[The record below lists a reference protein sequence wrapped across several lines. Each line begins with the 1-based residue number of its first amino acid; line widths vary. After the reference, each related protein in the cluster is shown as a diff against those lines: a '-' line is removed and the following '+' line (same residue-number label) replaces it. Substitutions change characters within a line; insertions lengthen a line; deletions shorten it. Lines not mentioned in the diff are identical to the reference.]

1 MFKRIFC
8 VLCALL
14 LLASCAAAEEAEQP
28 FSCDFD
34 LTFSLNTEAFSPI
47 LRGRAK
53 GYADMLGCIRVKGNF
68 TWSEANNS
76 FELTGTLFYKD
87 KPDVSVPFR
96 VFGLPGMLYFTSP
109 AINDE
114 IILLNMSAFLEFA
127 AKAKENLGVPLP
139 YFAFF
144 YPHTTEFS
152 FGGMVAAWENII
164 GPVTESREV
173 LSSKIDRVAKHWE
186 NEMEDNLY
194 LSLWIN
200 TLASGSDCPEAVT
213 TEFGNLPYYPNE
225 YVTHGKA
232 LTVTIENGT
241 ETWQNDVGHTLFFR
255 EETDHS
261 LAWTLSLPETE
272 SRYKPYCSFLRE
284 SDGNGCFSFRLDATY
299 LREAKEPAPT
309 DASAAGN
316 GEKAAEEVV
325 VEDGEEIL
333 VEEGE
338 EILSEDDENPY
349 REDSDSWPDR
359 ILEISVSGSG
369 IPEKLPADTAFSVSV
384 LERGALFPNVAFLI
398 NGETK
403 SDGSAFLSVRKP
415 AAGGNE
421 AVEVF
426 RMEGTVVPVEPPLV
440 PEYRGKVFHGAYNLF
455 SMNEE
460 KVGRLKKD
468 IMPGLLG
475 TTLNFVAE
483 APASFVQSFL
493 DDFTD
498 LGLLGLFANQ

>member
-164 GPVTESREV
+164 GRSKSSGSAARESSRESIRSPP
-173 LSSKIDRVAKHWE
+173 SSA
-186 NEMEDNLY
+186 
-194 LSLWIN
+194 
-200 TLASGSDCPEAVT
+200 
-213 TEFGNLPYYPNE
+213 
-225 YVTHGKA
+225 
-232 LTVTIENGT
+232 
-241 ETWQNDVGHTLFFR
+241 
-255 EETDHS
+255 S
-261 LAWTLSLPETE
+261 LALCASHLD
-272 SRYKPYCSFLRE
+272 SAIRASFL
-284 SDGNGCFSFRLDATY
+284 
-299 LREAKEPAPT
+299 
-309 DASAAGN
+309 SA
-316 GEKAAEEVV
+316 V
-325 VEDGEEIL
+325 I
-333 VEEGE
+333 
-338 EILSEDDENPY
+338 
-349 REDSDSWPDR
+349 
-359 ILEISVSGSG
+359 
-369 IPEKLPADTAFSVSV
+369 
-384 LERGALFPNVAFLI
+384 
-398 NGETK
+398 
-403 SDGSAFLSVRKP
+403 
-415 AAGGNE
+415 
-421 AVEVF
+421 
-426 RMEGTVVPVEPPLV
+426 
-440 PEYRGKVFHGAYNLF
+440 
-455 SMNEE
+455 
-460 KVGRLKKD
+460 
-468 IMPGLLG
+468 
-475 TTLNFVAE
+475 
-483 APASFVQSFL
+483 
-493 DDFTD
+493 
-498 LGLLGLFANQ
+498 